1 VPEKPLVLV
10 TERIADVG
18 LQLLE
23 ESCEVCAPW
32 REGRTYTE
40 GELGAADAVIV
51 RLCRITAAVL
61 SVAGKL
67 KVIGRHGAGLDNV
80 DLKAATERG
89 IPVVFTPSALTMA
102 NAVAEHTVQMMLALA
117 RHAVM
122 ADKVVREGH
131 FEQRS
136 SLQGLELRQRTLG
149 IIGLGAIG
157 ERVAEICHQGLGM
170 RILAYDPYVHGRP
183 PQSDITLVHSLPELL
198 EQADVVTLHVPSTAE
213 TSHMID
219 GNALHCMKRSALLI
233 NTSRGAVVDTTA
245 LAEALCHGELLGA
258 ALDVFEKEPPPL
270 DHPLLS
276 APRTLFSPHIG
287 SSTGASMEKMAELVA
302 RQVVQV
308 LKGERP
314 QFVGNP
320 EVFESGLAAG

>member
-1 VPEKPLVLV
+1 VPEKPVVLV

-18 LQLLE
+18 LQFLE

-32 REGRTYTE
+32 RQDRTYTE

-61 SVAGKL
+61 SVAAKL

-117 RHAVM
+117 RHTVM
-122 ADKVVREGH
+122 ADKVVREGR
-131 FEQRS
+131 FKQRS
-136 SLQGLELRQRTLG
+136 SLQGVELYQKTLG

-157 ERVAEICHQGLGM
+157 ERVAEICQKGLGM
-170 RILAYDPYVHGRP
+170 RILAYDPYVDEHP
-183 PQSDITLVHSLPELL
+183 PQVDITLVHSLPELL
-198 EQADVVTLHVPSTAE
+198 EQADVVTLHLPSTAE
-213 TSHMID
+213 TSYMID
-219 GNALHCMKRSALLI
+219 ADALRCMKPSALLI
-233 NTSRGAVVDTTA
+233 NTARGTVVDTVA
-245 LAEALCHGELLGA
+245 LAEALCRGELLGA

-308 LKGERP
+308 LRGERP
-314 QFVGNP
+314 QFVANP
-320 EVFESGLAAG
+320 EVFEGKLVA

>member
-1 VPEKPLVLV
+1 MPEKPVVLV

-23 ESCEVCAPW
+23 KSCEVCAPW
-32 REGRTYTE
+32 RQNRTYTE

-61 SVAGKL
+61 SVAAKL

-89 IPVVFTPSALTMA
+89 IPVVFTPSTLTMA

-117 RHAVM
+117 RHTVT
-122 ADKVVREGH
+122 ADKVVREGR
-131 FEQRS
+131 FGQRS
-136 SLQGLELRQRTLG
+136 LLQGVELCQKTLG

-157 ERVAEICHQGLGM
+157 TRVAEICHKGLGM
-170 RILAYDPYVHGRP
+170 RIIAYDPYVEEQP
-183 PQSDITLVHSLPELL
+183 PQAEITLVHSLRELL
-198 EQADVVTLHVPSTAE
+198 ERADVVTLHLPSTAE
-213 TSHMID
+213 TSCMID
-219 GNALHCMKRSALLI
+219 AETLRSMKPSAMLI
-233 NTSRGAVVDTTA
+233 NTARGAVVDNVA
-245 LAEALCHGELLGA
+245 LAEALCRGELLGA

-287 SSTGASMEKMAELVA
+287 SSTGAAMERMAELVA

-308 LKGERP
+308 LRGERP
-314 QFVGNP
+314 QFVANP
-320 EVFESGLAAG
+320 EVFEGTLAA

>member
-1 VPEKPLVLV
+1 MPEKPLVLV

-23 ESCEVCAPW
+23 KSCEVCAPW
-32 REGRTYTE
+32 RQDRTYTE

-51 RLCRITAAVL
+51 RLCRITAGVL
-61 SVAGKL
+61 SVAAKL

-117 RHAVM
+117 RHTVM
-122 ADKVVREGH
+122 ADKVVREGR

-136 SLQGLELRQRTLG
+136 SLQGVELCQKTLG

-157 ERVAEICHQGLGM
+157 VRVAEICHKGFGM
-170 RILAYDPYVHGRP
+170 RILAYDPYVDGSP
-183 PQSDITLVHSLPELL
+183 PQLDITLVHSLTELL
-198 EQADVVTLHVPSTAE
+198 EQADVVTLHLPSTAE
-213 TSHMID
+213 TSYMID
-219 GNALHCMKRSALLI
+219 AGTLRCMKPSALLI
-233 NTSRGAVVDTTA
+233 NTARGAVVDTVA
-245 LAEALCHGELLGA
+245 LAEALRRGELLGA
-258 ALDVFEKEPPPL
+258 ALDVFEKEPLPL

-287 SSTGASMEKMAELVA
+287 SSTGAAMEKMAELVA
-302 RQVVQV
+302 HQVVQV
-308 LKGERP
+308 LRGERP
-314 QFVGNP
+314 QFVANP
-320 EVFESGLAAG
+320 EVFEGELAA